1 MGRVR
6 KLRLKLFIIS
16 IFLISAVVAFSYG
29 EILVDTSVYIRSL
42 ILFWIF
48 STLYSFMNIIV
59 KKGNVNM
66 DMGIHYGLS
75 IGLFAGPSGIFI
87 FEFVQRF
94 IVYFNRKITNTADPD
109 EFLHTFYNIG
119 AFALNTSIAF
129 FLFTELYPAFQHIPF
144 GFWLLIILLFIVTA
158 LLSDTYLIT
167 IFYITGSISSKKEVI
182 EFIKSRSVLDMG
194 KAAFSNGL
202 LFIFLLEQQWE
213 MIVALFLLNYLVS
226 RSFLEKSQSAQH
238 KMERDKF
245 EQMAYTDFLTEVYN
259 RAFMDKKM
267 EELNESNE
275 KLGIIVSDID
285 SFKDINDN
293 YNHAVGDRVIQH
305 YAATLQS
312 FLEEDDYLFRSGGD
326 EFTIFLRNRSYKECA
341 ELVEKIRRGVEG
353 APVILEAQH
362 YYYSASFGLY
372 YYKTNEQV
380 DIKKAYVKADNLLL
394 QSKMGSKN
402 SVSFE
407 NSVANLPLSERFTSN
422 IAKKMT

>member
-1 MGRVR
+1 MDIG
-6 KLRLKLFIIS
+6 
-16 IFLISAVVAFSYG
+16 
-29 EILVDTSVYIRSL
+29 IL
-42 ILFWIF
+42 
-48 STLYSFMNIIV
+48 
-59 KKGNVNM
+59 
-66 DMGIHYGLS
+66 YGLS
-75 IGLFAGPSGIFI
+75 IGLFAGPLGIFI

-129 FLFTELYPAFQHIPF
+129 FLFTVLYPAFQQIPF

-202 LFIFLLEQQWE
+202 LFIFLLEQRWE

-226 RSFLEKSQSAQH
+226 RSFLEKSQSAKH

-259 RAFMDKKM
+259 RAYMDKKM

-275 KLGIIVSDID
+275 NLGIIVSDID
-285 SFKDINDN
+285 SFKEINDN

-312 FLEEDDYLFRSGGD
+312 FLKEDDYLFRSGGD
-326 EFTIFLRNRSYKECA
+326 EFTVFLRNRSFKECA
-341 ELVEKIRRGVEG
+341 ELVEEIRSGVANTPAVTEVKRF
-353 APVILEAQH
+353 PF
-362 YYYSASFGLY
+362 SASFGLY
-372 YYKTNEQV
+372 YYKTNEKV
-380 DIKKAYVKADNLLL
+380 DIKKAYVRADHLLL
-394 QSKMGSKN
+394 QAKDGGKN
-402 SVSFE
+402 RMSIK
-407 NSVANLPLSERFTSN
+407 NGMNDLPLSERFTNYVSE
-422 IAKKMT
+422 KMT